1 MPWSLRQMFAPPGST
16 KPDSTSP
23 STRFAFKFFAEL
35 AQSMPMENLLF
46 SPSSLILCLA
56 LVQELASGETRQ
68 AMASALE
75 FAGLDRAQID
85 AEIVQIKATFGE
97 RPAATLAFG
106 NSVWLSHHVHIAKEL
121 ENRLRVLYGSEL
133 ATADFSSPE
142 IVATINAWVKAKT
155 NGKIAGIVDQLSP
168 LSALVA
174 VNAVYLRARWEQ
186 PFLRALTK
194 EAPFQSVSGPMTPC
208 SMMEQRGTY
217 SYYEDQYVQ
226 LVALPYLGNISM
238 HVLLPAPKTNVQ
250 EFRQHLGSGAWEAL
264 VNKMTRECGSIKLPR
279 FKVDFKVQLKEV
291 LTSLGM
297 GCAFDQARAEF
308 ANVATNGQPVWV
320 DQVIHHAFAEVNEEG
335 TVAAA
340 ASGAT
345 MPLTARAKK
354 PPRIFQMIIDR
365 PFFFAIRDEQ
375 TKVIQ
380 FVGWVGEPQ

>member
-133 ATADFSSPE
+133 ATA
-142 IVATINAWVKAKT
+142 
-155 NGKIAGIVDQLSP
+155 
-168 LSALVA
+168 
-174 VNAVYLRARWEQ
+174 
-186 PFLRALTK
+186 
-194 EAPFQSVSGPMTPC
+194 
-208 SMMEQRGTY
+208 
-217 SYYEDQYVQ
+217 
-226 LVALPYLGNISM
+226 
-238 HVLLPAPKTNVQ
+238 
-250 EFRQHLGSGAWEAL
+250 
-264 VNKMTRECGSIKLPR
+264 
-279 FKVDFKVQLKEV
+279 
-291 LTSLGM
+291 
-297 GCAFDQARAEF
+297 
-308 ANVATNGQPVWV
+308 
-320 DQVIHHAFAEVNEEG
+320 
-335 TVAAA
+335 
-340 ASGAT
+340 
-345 MPLTARAKK
+345 
-354 PPRIFQMIIDR
+354 
-365 PFFFAIRDEQ
+365 
-375 TKVIQ
+375 
-380 FVGWVGEPQ
+380 